1 MYINS
6 SSKTTQTYDAIVVGS
21 GMSGG
26 IAAKEL
32 TAKGLKV
39 LMIERGPKR
48 DHIMDYTHATK
59 DPWQMPHHGG
69 ITEEIKERFPRM
81 TTEGSYPI
89 NETNDQFWMPFN
101 ETPYNRE
108 KPFDWY
114 RGKGIGGKSLLWG
127 RVALRWGPQDF
138 EANAKEGI
146 AVDWPIRYE
155 DLVSWYS
162 YIEKF
167 VGVSGEKLG
176 LDHFPDSDFQPPFEL
191 NCVEK
196 HFQNKMKE
204 IYGEERIMTIG
215 RVAHLTEPTE
225 EQRSLGRTNCLSRNM
240 CAKGCPYG
248 GYYSTNAGALPAA
261 MKTGNLSVLT
271 NGVVSE
277 VIFDEATQKASGVR
291 VIDSETKVSTEFFA
305 KILFLNA
312 STIGT
317 TQIMLNSKSKRFPNG
332 LGNDSGQLGRNLMD
346 HHSRVGAS
354 GEVDGFLDQY
364 YYGRRPAGVFIPRFR
379 NINGD
384 KRDYLRGFDFQ
395 GSAGR
400 SKGNTKGAPSF
411 GVAYKEALNQ
421 VGPWGIGISSFGECL
436 PYEENRMYLHETEKD
451 QFGMPKIVFDA
462 EFKENEMKMR
472 LDMEQSAGET
482 LEACGAK
489 NVKTHR
495 KENPPLGLSK
505 HEMGTARMGQD
516 PKTSVLNKNNQ
527 VWGCENVFVTDGACM
542 TSSSYV
548 NPSLTY
554 MALTARAV
562 DFAVKSGDFS

>member
-1 MYINS
+1 
-6 SSKTTQTYDAIVVGS
+6 
-21 GMSGG
+21 
-26 IAAKEL
+26 
-32 TAKGLKV
+32 
-39 LMIERGPKR
+39 
-48 DHIMDYTHATK
+48 
-59 DPWQMPHHGG
+59 
-69 ITEEIKERFPRM
+69 
-81 TTEGSYPI
+81 
-89 NETNDQFWMPFN
+89 
-101 ETPYNRE
+101 
-108 KPFDWY
+108 
-114 RGKGIGGKSLLWG
+114 
-127 RVALRWGPQDF
+127 
-138 EANAKEGI
+138 
-146 AVDWPIRYE
+146 
-155 DLVSWYS
+155 
-162 YIEKF
+162 
-167 VGVSGEKLG
+167 
-176 LDHFPDSDFQPPFEL
+176 
-191 NCVEK
+191 
-196 HFQNKMKE
+196 
-204 IYGEERIMTIG
+204 MTIG

-489 NVKTHR
+489 NVKTYR

>member
-1 MYINS
+1 MYINTS
-6 SSKTTQTYDAIVVGS
+6 GIESHSYDAIVVGS

-32 TAKGLKV
+32 AEKGLQV

-48 DHIMDYTHATK
+48 DHITDYTHATT
-59 DPWQMPHHGG
+59 DPWNLPHHGG
-69 ITEEIKERFPRM
+69 LTNEIKKKFPYM
-81 TTEGSYPI
+81 TSEGSYPI
-89 NETNDQFWMPFN
+89 NETNDQFWMPFD
-101 ETPYNRE
+101 ESPYERE

-114 RGKGIGGKSLLWG
+114 RGYGIGGKSLLWG
-127 RVALRWGPQDF
+127 RIALRWGPQDF
-138 EANAKEGI
+138 EANLKDGI

-155 DLVSWYS
+155 DLIPWYKQ
-162 YIEKF
+162 IEKF
-167 VGVSGEKLG
+167 VGVSGEALG
-176 LDHFPDSDFQPPFEL
+176 IDHFPDSDFQPPFEL

-196 HFQNKMKE
+196 HFKQKMKE
-204 IYGEERIMTIG
+204 VYGDKRIMTVT

-225 EQRSLGRTNCLSRNM
+225 EQRALGRTNCQSRNM
-240 CAKGCPYG
+240 CAKGCPFG

-261 MKTGNLSVLT
+261 MKTGNLTVLT
-271 NGVVSE
+271 NAVVSE
-277 VIFDEATQKASGVR
+277 VIFDEETQKAKGV
-291 VIDSETKVSTEFFA
+291 VVMDSESKETSEFYS

-332 LGNDSGQLGRNLMD
+332 FGNDSGQLGRNLMD

-354 GEVDGFLDQY
+354 GQVDGFLDKY
-364 YYGRRPAGVFIPRFR
+364 YYGRRPAGLFIPRFR

-384 KRDYLRGFDFQ
+384 KRDYIRGFDFQ
-395 GSAGR
+395 GGAGR
-400 SKGNTKGAPSF
+400 GKGNTKNVPSF
-411 GVAYKEALNQ
+411 GAEYKEAMTQ
-421 VGPWGIGISSFGECL
+421 VGGWGISMSSFGECL
-436 PYEENRMYLHETEKD
+436 PYEANRMYLHATEKD
-451 QFGMPKIVFDA
+451 QYDMPKIVFDA

-472 LDMEQSAGET
+472 IDMENDAAEL
-482 LEACGAK
+482 LESCGAK
-489 NVKTHR
+489 NVSSYRSEK
-495 KENPPLGLSK
+495 PPLGLSK
-505 HEMGTARMGQD
+505 HEMGTARMGHD

-562 DFAVKSGDFS
+562 DFAVREME